1 MINFRP
7 GEGTKNIYGV
17 GGARFIKDTYVPPF
31 NPPQPAPVEEV
42 VEEIKLE
49 KNELRRTQVEQTE
62 ISSGSEYTRESSTG
76 DKQDPSRK
84 PRI

>member
-7 GEGTKNIYGV
+7 GEGTKTVYGT

-31 NPPQPAPVEEV
+31 NPPQSTPVEEV
-42 VEEIKLE
+42 IEEINLE
-49 KNELRRTQVEQTE
+49 ENELQRTQVEQTE
-62 ISSGSEYTRESSTG
+62 ISSGSEHTREFSTG

-84 PRI
+84 PRV

>member
-7 GEGTKNIYGV
+7 GEGTKTVYGR

-31 NPPQPAPVEEV
+31 NPPQPTPVEEV
-42 VEEIKLE
+42 VKETKPE

-62 ISSGSEYTRESSTG
+62 ISSGSEHTRESSTG
-76 DKQDPSRK
+76 DKQDSPRKSRV
-84 PRI
+84 